1 MDKPIDGV
9 CPFNFNYKVDGKS
22 GPGIYYRTVE

>member
-9 CPFNFNYKVDGKS
+9 VPFNFNYKVDGKNR
-22 GPGIYYRTVE
+22 PAIIYRVVK